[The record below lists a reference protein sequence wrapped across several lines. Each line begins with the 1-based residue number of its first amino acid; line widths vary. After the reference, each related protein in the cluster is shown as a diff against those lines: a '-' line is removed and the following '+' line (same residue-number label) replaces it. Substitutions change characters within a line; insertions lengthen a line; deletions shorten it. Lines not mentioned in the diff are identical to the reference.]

1 MSLSNEQL
9 LYLSALAYYNVD
21 TVDVS
26 NKNVKNIINGVRKG
40 EKTTCFD
47 GAAGYSDKELGMDKI
62 IAFIE
67 NDSELMKLQMVY
79 PNSDDET
86 TSSVCFVNT
95 ETLEVYVVYCGN
107 YIDSPYEYKDENG
120 NINSNSTW
128 ISNMKGAVECDTVEQ
143 KLAVEFYNNAISAAR
158 NVLNNV
164 DGDIDITV
172 CGHSTGGNQAQY
184 VTIAYEKSQGENY
197 SQNNDV
203 DRCVSFDGQGF
214 SNEFITKYYNDI
226 QKRSNK
232 ITSYEP
238 TLSYVGSLLNSIPG
252 AKRKYIHLGN
262 TEAFGIG
269 IHMPA
274 EMLDENGGFKKEEE
288 YTSAISRI
296 LNNISKEAV
305 AITDGI
311 PGIDVDNACEKIGQ
325 FITEITGGDIDEEA
339 IGDSIKNLLTS
350 KDVIAL
356 LIAGTVTTGY
366 EISSGELTVGK
377 DAFIKNIEA
386 YRNTLVNATELFKS
400 GEYVEAL
407 LESYYGFSRNMFNDN
422 IIQSILQHADVISY
436 VAVPLG
442 KQICKLYEKFDKSIG
457 ISLIKKFKWK
467 SIKHLFGWLDKSYR
481 QASASVRYISDPL
494 VIDLDGDG
502 FELTDVENGVYF
514 DNDNYGLSEKTQW
527 VLSDDGLLAID
538 LNGDGIINDG
548 SELFGSSTAMP
559 DGSIARLGFEALAQ
573 YDENGD
579 GIIDEKDSAYYRLLV
594 WQDNNRNG
602 ISEANELKT
611 LKELGIESIS
621 LKAEEIDGVNTAYI
635 KYFDGRKR
643 KIGEFSFDS
652 ESYNTIEK
660 ESERISEDI
669 EKMPDVNAI
678 GNVASLHTLMQKD
691 TTGRLAEY
699 VNLFAKSDNDN
710 EKSEIITKI
719 LYFITGADNIS
730 GGSRGGNIDAKK
742 LRVIEMFMGR
752 NFIGTEGSNPVNT
765 AADILNGL
773 YNNIHELYYNLLN
786 AETKLKDYM
795 EMVFIE
801 NDDYINT
808 EIFDTYM
815 SICISEGID
824 VKGIIKDMGRYIAVM
839 NDNQINLVNYIQKYI
854 EYPEIITELKNV
866 IPSNLIVGS
875 TESDTI
881 NISNNSNVTVIA
893 GAGDDIINANDGND
907 LVYAGSGNDTVNG
920 GDGDDTIYG
929 GAGDDILNGEG
940 ENDKLYGGV
949 GNDTLNGGYGDDTY
963 YFELGDGEDTIYEDG
978 EYVNV
983 DRIVFGKGISP
994 ENISLERIGNDLVIK
1009 YSEVDKVTVKNAY
1022 GYKKYCGYGYYFVEK
1037 IEFSDGTVW
1046 NKDKLIELISIKTGT
1061 AGNDVL
1067 TGYEGTDVYNRNETF
1082 YAGAGDDIINAN
1094 DGNDL
1099 VYAGSGNDTVNGG
1112 DGDDTIYGGAGDDIL
1127 NGEGENDKLYGGVGN
1142 DTLNGGYG
1150 DDTYYFE
1157 LGDGE
1162 DTIYEDGEYVNV
1174 DRIVFGK
1181 GISPE
1186 NISLERIGNDLVI
1199 KYSEVDKVTVKNAYG
1214 YKKYC
1219 GYGYYFVEKI
1229 EFSDGTV
1236 WNKDKL
1242 IELISIKTGTAGND
1256 VLTGYEG
1263 TDVYNRNE
1271 TFYAGAGDDI
1281 INANDG
1287 NDLVYAGS
1295 GNDTVNGGDGDDT
1308 IYGGAGDDIL
1318 NGEGENDKLYGGV
1331 GNDTLNGGYGDDTY
1345 YFELG
1350 DGEDTIYEDGEYV
1363 NVDRIVFGKGISPEN
1378 ISLERIGNDLVIKYS
1393 EVDKVT
1399 VKNAYGYKKY
1409 CGYGY
1414 YFVEKI
1420 EFSDGTVWNKDKL
1433 IELIS
1438 IKTGTAGNDVLTGY
1452 EGTDV
1457 YNINETFYGGAGN
1470 DTIYGGD
1477 GNDTYIFGRGD
1488 GIDTIVDNS
1497 GSNILSFEENISIE
1511 DLMMTKNG
1519 NNLEVSISDTT
1530 DKIILNDYFINSS
1543 YQNFNAEFADGS
1555 SLSQNDFSSI
1565 INGTY
1570 VYESALKQSEL
1581 LVQSMASTSDDG
1593 NVSEMVNITTQDN
1606 NMTDTQLFVS
1616 NQ

>member
-79 PNSDDET
+79 PSGSDNT

-95 ETLEVYVVYCGN
+95 ETSEVYVVYCGN
-107 YIDSPYEYKDENG
+107 YIAGNYEYKDENG

-158 NVLNNV
+158 NVLNNA

-366 EISSGELTVGK
+366 EISSGELTIGK

-400 GEYVEAL
+400 GKYVEAL

-422 IIQSILQHADVISY
+422 IIQSILQHAEVISY

-527 VLSDDGLLAID
+527 VSSDDGLLSID

-548 SELFGSSTAMP
+548 SELFGSSTVMP

-621 LKAEEIDGVNTAYI
+621 LKAEKIDGVNTAYI

-669 EKMPDVNAI
+669 EKMPDVNAV

-730 GGSRGGNIDAKK
+730 GGSRGENIDAKK

-875 TESDTI
+875 NESDTI

-1067 TGYEGTDVYNRNETF
+1067 TGYEGTDVYN
-1082 YAGAGDDIINAN
+1082 
-1094 DGNDL
+1094 
-1099 VYAGSGNDTVNGG
+1099 
-1112 DGDDTIYGGAGDDIL
+1112 
-1127 NGEGENDKLYGGVGN
+1127 
-1142 DTLNGGYG
+1142 
-1150 DDTYYFE
+1150 
-1157 LGDGE
+1157 
-1162 DTIYEDGEYVNV
+1162 
-1174 DRIVFGK
+1174 
-1181 GISPE
+1181 
-1186 NISLERIGNDLVI
+1186 
-1199 KYSEVDKVTVKNAYG
+1199 
-1214 YKKYC
+1214 
-1219 GYGYYFVEKI
+1219 
-1229 EFSDGTV
+1229 
-1236 WNKDKL
+1236 
-1242 IELISIKTGTAGND
+1242 
-1256 VLTGYEG
+1256 
-1263 TDVYNRNE
+1263 
-1271 TFYAGAGDDI
+1271 
-1281 INANDG
+1281 
-1287 NDLVYAGS
+1287 
-1295 GNDTVNGGDGDDT
+1295 
-1308 IYGGAGDDIL
+1308 
-1318 NGEGENDKLYGGV
+1318 
-1331 GNDTLNGGYGDDTY
+1331 
-1345 YFELG
+1345 
-1350 DGEDTIYEDGEYV
+1350 
-1363 NVDRIVFGKGISPEN
+1363 
-1378 ISLERIGNDLVIKYS
+1378 
-1393 EVDKVT
+1393 
-1399 VKNAYGYKKY
+1399 
-1409 CGYGY
+1409 
-1414 YFVEKI
+1414 
-1420 EFSDGTVWNKDKL
+1420 
-1433 IELIS
+1433 
-1438 IKTGTAGNDVLTGY
+1438 
-1452 EGTDV
+1452 
-1457 YNINETFYGGAGN
+1457 INETFYGGVGN

-1488 GIDTIVDNS
+1488 EIDTIVDNS

-1519 NNLEVSISDTT
+1519 NNLEVSISNTT

-1543 YQNFNAEFADGS
+1543 YQNFTAEFADGS